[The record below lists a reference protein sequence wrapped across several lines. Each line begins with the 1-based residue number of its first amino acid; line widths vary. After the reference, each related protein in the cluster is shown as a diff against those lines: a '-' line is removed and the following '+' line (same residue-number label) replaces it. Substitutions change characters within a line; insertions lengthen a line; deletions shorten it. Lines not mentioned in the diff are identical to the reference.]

1 MSTLSND
8 SLKPHS
14 AKSFLGRIQPR
25 LIYLAIFLACAALM
39 GFGLYLQHVEHLEPC
54 PLCILQRYAFVASG
68 AIALIAALHDPGRI
82 GRVIYG
88 LLLII
93 ASGAGAVVA
102 GRQSWLQ
109 HNPPQILDC
118 GPDLAYM
125 LESFPL
131 AQILPKVFK
140 GEGDCAKVT
149 WKFLGL
155 SIPEWALVWFAIFIV
170 AAIVAAAVK
179 VSRKT

>member
-8 SLKPHS
+8 SLKVRS
-14 AKSFLGRIQPR
+14 EKSFLKRIRPR
-25 LIYLAIFLACAALM
+25 PIYFGIFLICAALM

-54 PLCILQRYAFVASG
+54 PLCILQRYAFVATG
-68 AIALIAALHDPGRI
+68 VIALVAGLQDPGRI
-82 GRVIYG
+82 GRVVYG
-88 LLLII
+88 LLLIA

-118 GPDLAYM
+118 GPDLSYM

-131 AQILPKVFK
+131 AQVLPKVFK
-140 GEGDCAKVT
+140 GEGDCA
-149 WKFLGL
+149 
-155 SIPEWALVWFAIFIV
+155 
-170 AAIVAAAVK
+170 
-179 VSRKT
+179 